1 MYTEIEAKL
10 KVESL
15 DKVKSRLIELDA
27 AYIGEQLQE
36 DILFDAADESLSK
49 NDSCLRLRKQEMNGQ
64 TKYILTYKGA
74 KEKSSLKKRRE
85 IETVVDNGDSVKEL
99 LSALGY
105 VKRLVVEKSRSFWK
119 LGECE
124 VALDTLKLL
133 GNFVEIE
140 GPDEKVINDVQKS
153 LGLEKVPNISK
164 SYAALIA
171 EKLHQKNKK

>member
-1 MYTEIEAKL
+1 MSIEIEAKL
-10 KVESL
+10 KVESH
-15 DKVKSRLIELDA
+15 DEVRSRLIELGA
-27 AYIGEQLQE
+27 EYVGEQLQE

-49 NDSCLRLRKQEMNGQ
+49 NDSCLRLRKQVMNGQ

-74 KEKSSLKKRRE
+74 KEKSNLKKRRE
-85 IETVVDNGDSVKEL
+85 IETDVANGDSVKEI

-105 VKRLVVEKSRSFWK
+105 VERLIVEKTRGFWK
-119 LGECE
+119 FGGCE

-140 GPDEKVINDVQKS
+140 GPDEKVINDVLKS
-153 LGLEKVPNISK
+153 LGLEKLPNITI

-171 EKLHQKNKK
+171 EKLHQESKK